1 MPKIYKDDITY
12 FGFGVGVGGKY
23 LYTRMIAKKLKTEI
37 FFKKKKNQSIKQ
49 KMFLLHLK
57 NILRNTSHEEEI

>member
-23 LYTRMIAKKLKTEI
+23 LYTRMIAKKLKTDI
-37 FFKKKKNQSIKQ
+37 LFKKKKINQSINQ
-49 KMFLLHLK
+49 TK
-57 NILRNTSHEEEI
+57 NVPTTFKKYLTQYIT

>member
-37 FFKKKKNQSIKQ
+37 FFKKKKINQSINQ
-49 KMFLLHLK
+49 TK
-57 NILRNTSHEEEI
+57 NVPTTFKKYLTQYIT